1 LADFSTTLPHVK
13 TLCLGGCVEQQFER
27 FIQERTYLKNV
38 SPRTVEWYRESFKW
52 LDDPEPTQDIL
63 TELVIRMRKAGLKA
77 TSCNNRIRAVNAYLK
92 WRQSPLHLAKLKEP
106 QTVMPVYTVDDIRRV
121 MSFKPVKWYDKRL
134 KVLLLTL
141 ADVGARIDEAL
152 SLTFGDVDFDNL
164 LLTLHGKG
172 SRDRKIPFSL
182 ELRRHLWKW
191 QQEHKHKLVFP
202 TRDGEKWSHRN
213 CHRDVRRLCVQLG
226 IQAPE
231 RLLHSF
237 RHTMAT
243 NYIRRGGSVAMLQ
256 RVLGHSTIQMTMRYV
271 HVQTEDLSKNH
282 ERVSLL
288 GGAK

>member
-1 LADFSTTLPHVK
+1 
-13 TLCLGGCVEQQFER
+13 VEQQFER

-52 LDDPEPTQDIL
+52 LDNPRPTQSLLID
-63 TELVIRMRKAGLKA
+63 LVIRMRKAGLKA
-77 TSCNNRIRAVNAYLK
+77 TSCNNRIRAINAYLHWHADAGK
-92 WRQSPLHLAKLKEP
+92 GVKCGPGCQHLRVTRLKEP
-106 QTVMPVYTVDDIRRV
+106 QTMMPVYKMDDIARV
-121 MSFKPVKWYDKRL
+121 MSFKPVKWYDRRL

-213 CHRDVRRLCVQLG
+213 CHRDVRRFCVRLG
-226 IQAPE
+226 IHTPE

-237 RHTMAT
+237 RHTMAS

-256 RVLGHSTIQMTMRYV
+256 RVLGHSTLTMTMKYV

-282 ERVSLL
+282 ERISLL
-288 GGAK
+288 GG